1 MTKKVYLAG
10 PITGTSWAES
20 ETWRDDIKQLALL
33 DPRYS
38 DIEFFSPLRGKEYI
52 KDNPEIKDSYPEYQF
67 STSKCIMLRDFHD
80 VQTADAVVV
89 YLKGARKVSIGT
101 VMEIA
106 WAYQRRI
113 PVIAIIEPFTE
124 HKTGFQESVGP
135 NIHEHAML
143 NEAFWYRFETIQE
156 ALYALGLLFKP

>member
-1 MTKKVYLAG
+1 MSKKVYLAG

-67 STSKCIMLRDFHD
+67 STSKCIMLRDFYD
-80 VQTADAVVV
+80 VQKADALIV
-89 YLKGARKVSIGT
+89 YLRGAKKVSIGT
-101 VMEIA
+101 VMEVA

-113 PVIAIIEPFTE
+113 PVVAIVDPYVER
-124 HKTGFQESVGP
+124 KTGDQGP
-135 NIHEHAML
+135 VVQNIHEHAML
-143 NEAFWYRFETIQE
+143 NEAFWYRFNNIQD
-156 ALYALGLLFKP
+156 ALHSLGLLFNL